1 MMKVKLN
8 QKRKSNEKIKKN
20 FNSKTK
26 NEYKTK
32 KTKRMGRWL
41 VMRLTEYFHWITRVD
56 LKLGRRES
64 DEDYTHLTILKRY
77 KQDRYKYQCMIQ
89 GKEMVK

>member
-1 MMKVKLN
+1 
-8 QKRKSNEKIKKN
+8 
-20 FNSKTK
+20 
-26 NEYKTK
+26 
-32 KTKRMGRWL
+32 
-41 VMRLTEYFHWITRVD
+41 MRLTEYFHWITRLD